1 MAEVERPVSAAA
13 QLGPEERARR
23 LVEALL
29 RVEAAETGPLAARPS
44 ADAESAEDRLGVGA
58 GVGVG

>member
-1 MAEVERPVSAAA
+1 MAELERPVSAGV

-29 RVEAAETGPLAARPS
+29 RVQAADTGPLAVQPS
-44 ADAESAEDRLGVGA
+44 ADAESAEDRLGVG
-58 GVGVG
+58 VG